1 MRHIGVVGL
10 GAMGAGMA
18 ASLARAGFGLTLYDA
33 RPGRADELG
42 LAGARSAGSPHE
54 AAQGVD
60 ALVVMVVD
68 EAQARDVLLSPEGAG
83 AAMTPGSVAVLMST
97 IGPDP
102 ARGLAAELGGR
113 GVELVDAP
121 VSGGAARADAGDLLI
136 MVGAPPA
143 LFERVRPL
151 LEAMGSTV
159 AHCGPAA
166 GDGQGV
172 KLVNQLLAGIHI
184 AAAAEALAYA
194 EALGL
199 EPRKVREIVRH
210 GAAGSFMLDDRGQ
223 RMVDEAW
230 MPPKSALDIFV
241 KDMGLVVDAG
251 LGSDAY
257 MPLARAAR
265 ELYRRGAD
273 MGLGDQDDAGV
284 IRVLRAARSGS

>member
-18 ASLARAGFGLTLYDA
+18 ASLVRPGFALTLYDV

-42 LAGARSAGSPHE
+42 LAGARSAGSPRE

-83 AAMTPGSVAVLMST
+83 PAMAPGSVAVLMST
-97 IGPDP
+97 IGPRP
-102 ARGLAAELGGR
+102 AREIAAELGAR

-121 VSGGAARADAGDLLI
+121 VSGGAARAEAGDLLI
-136 MVGAPPA
+136 MVGAPPP
-143 LFERVRPL
+143 LFERVRPVL
-151 LEAMGSTV
+151 DAMASTV

-172 KLVNQLLAGIHI
+172 KLVNQLLAGVHI

-199 EPRKVREIVRH
+199 DPGRVREIVRH
-210 GAAGSFMLDDRGQ
+210 GAAGSFMLEDRGQ

-230 MPPKSALDIFV
+230 MPPRSALNIFV
-241 KDMGLVVDAG
+241 KDMGLVVEAG
-251 LGSDAY
+251 LASGAH
-257 MPLARAAR
+257 MPLAGVAR
-265 ELYRRGAD
+265 DLYRRGAD

-284 IRVLRAARSGS
+284 IRVLRGARSGS